1 VAIDHLARDDAR
13 TLGVLGTG
21 PQARM
26 GARVACA
33 VREFDSVR
41 VFSPTRDHRET
52 FAERMPERL
61 GVSVEAHESAEPVVR
76 EADVCYVAT
85 DARSPVFEADWV

>member
-1 VAIDHLARDDAR
+1 MAIDHLARDDAR